1 MFKNHLKIA
10 LRNLKKNA
18 AYSFINIAGLAAGMA
33 CCILISLYVLHE
45 ISYDKFHHRA
55 ERIFRVRLNLDLNG
69 VLYQE
74 PSIPFPAAAA
84 FVRDFPEVEQA
95 VRLYKESDNFPLI
108 EIGDRK
114 FIEEKFFFADSSI
127 FRVFDF
133 PLLQGDANTA
143 LHDPNSVILSENM
156 ARKYFGEDDPLG
168 RTLRYQKQFELKITG
183 VAGNVPGNAHF
194 KFDFLAPLQF
204 QLNQWESQN
213 GPNGREKQWFWT
225 GAWTYLLLR
234 DQQAAGSLATKLPA
248 FAVKYFPDR
257 IKAGL
262 TLALQPLTDIHLH
275 SRLDNEIEP
284 NSHILYVYIFSAI
297 AFLILLIACI
307 NFVNLSTAQS
317 GNRAKEV
324 GVRKVVGAA
333 KVQLLG
339 QMLGET
345 IIAGL
350 SAMVLAIGLV
360 ELLLPA
366 FNRLTERPLD
376 LNLLGNWGG
385 LAFILGLALAVG
397 LLSGLYPAF
406 FLSRFNPASIFK
418 RTLGVS
424 GGNETFRKTLVV
436 AQFAISIVLITGIGA
451 VHRQLRFLQEKE
463 LGFNKEQ
470 ALFIKARPAVNAQ
483 FDAFRNELM
492 KDTGVIGVAG
502 TSNIPGEGAFG
513 YRFVPEGGSLEKPAM
528 LPLLLVDYDFLETAG
543 IKIKQGRGLSRT
555 SPSDRAEAFLLNE
568 KAAEALGWKDNA
580 IGRKM
585 ELFAPGTNQ
594 IGKSGYVVGVIQD
607 YHFESLHHEIKPLVV
622 TYANWPSF
630 YAVRLSA
637 GNPAARLATIEN
649 TWKAFSPDWPLEY
662 LFLNRKLEQLY
673 GSEQKLAQVINYFT
687 IIALVLAC
695 LGLFGL
701 SAFAAERRTKEI
713 GIRKVLGASVAS
725 IVSLLSTEFVKLVL
739 IANVIAW
746 PVAWYA
752 MHNWLQGFA
761 YRAKLDAWVFVS
773 ASAAAV
779 GIALLTVSFQSIKA
793 ALMNPVESLRWE

>member
-1 MFKNHLKIA
+1 
-10 LRNLKKNA
+10 
-18 AYSFINIAGLAAGMA
+18 
-33 CCILISLYVLHE
+33 
-45 ISYDKFHHRA
+45 
-55 ERIFRVRLNLDLNG
+55 
-69 VLYQE
+69 
-74 PSIPFPAAAA
+74 
-84 FVRDFPEVEQA
+84 
-95 VRLYKESDNFPLI
+95 
-108 EIGDRK
+108 
-114 FIEEKFFFADSSI
+114 
-127 FRVFDF
+127 
-133 PLLQGDANTA
+133 
-143 LHDPNSVILSENM
+143 
-156 ARKYFGEDDPLG
+156 
-168 RTLRYQKQFELKITG
+168 
-183 VAGNVPGNAHF
+183 
-194 KFDFLAPLQF
+194 
-204 QLNQWESQN
+204 
-213 GPNGREKQWFWT
+213 
-225 GAWTYLLLR
+225 
-234 DQQAAGSLATKLPA
+234 LATKLPA

-436 AQFAISIVLITGIGA
+436 AQFAISIVLIIGIGA

-649 TWKAFSPDWPLEY
+649 KWKAFSPDWPLEY

-761 YRAKLDAWVFVS
+761 YRARLDAWVFVS